1 MEIQNLPQSKALCV
15 SIKIINLLGKPYLL
29 FPDQS
34 KIIRVLVKDI
44 VRLEGV
50 RNYTLIHLK
59 NGDTMLSS
67 RTLKIYENILVDWGF
82 VRVHRAHLIN
92 LNCMKHYD
100 ELDLTFAVMQN
111 KDYISIS
118 RRKRK
123 KFQNRIG
130 SNGEL

>member
-1 MEIQNLPQSKALCV
+1 MEIQNLPTSTPTNV
-15 SIKIINLLGKPYLL
+15 SIKIVSLQGKKYLL

-50 RNYTLIHLK
+50 GNYTLLHLK
-59 NGDTMLSS
+59 NRTTMLSS
-67 RTLKIYENILVDWGF
+67 RTLKVYQNVLSEVGF

-92 LNCMKHYD
+92 LHCMKHYD
-100 ELDLTFAVMQN
+100 ELDLSFAVMQN
-111 KDYISIS
+111 KDQITIS

-123 KFQNRIG
+123 DFQDRIA
-130 SNGEL
+130 LR

>member
-1 MEIQNLPQSKALCV
+1 MEIQNLPQSKTLCV
-15 SIKIINLLGKPYLL
+15 SIKIVNLLGKPYLL

-59 NGDTMLSS
+59 NGDTLLSS

-123 KFQNRIG
+123 DFQDRIVG
-130 SNGEL
+130 GVKL